1 MTARDYLF
9 QAHRLDAMIN
19 ADIKEIEKLRE
30 LSTSISTSQKGERV
44 QTSKKCVAP
53 YVEIIEKIVDMEREV
68 NDEID
73 LLVDLKR
80 EIRQAIN
87 TVKNDD
93 ERMVLYLKYLH
104 NYTTPDIA
112 DEMYA
117 SDRTVRRW
125 HQNGLEHIVIPEDP
139 IRIFARDI

>member
-19 ADIKEIEKLRE
+19 ADLREIDKLRE
-30 LSTSISTSQKGERV
+30 LSTSISMSNEGERV
-44 QTSKKCVAP
+44 QTTKSGLAP
-53 YVEIIEKIVDMEREV
+53 HVEIVEKIVDMEREV
-68 NDEID
+68 SDEID

-93 ERMVLYLKYLH
+93 ERMVLYLRYLH

-125 HQNGLEHIVIPEDP
+125 HQNGLDHIVIPEDP
-139 IRIFARDI
+139 IRIFAR